1 MKLVHMCGI
10 ARVPDDCDISEF
22 LGTAFI
28 SWSNDPHSFIMH
40 VDHTKEVSSY
50 SEATTQE
57 A

>member
-28 SWSNDPHSFIMH
+28 SWSNDPHSFIIH
-40 VDHTKEVSSY
+40 VDHTKEVNSY